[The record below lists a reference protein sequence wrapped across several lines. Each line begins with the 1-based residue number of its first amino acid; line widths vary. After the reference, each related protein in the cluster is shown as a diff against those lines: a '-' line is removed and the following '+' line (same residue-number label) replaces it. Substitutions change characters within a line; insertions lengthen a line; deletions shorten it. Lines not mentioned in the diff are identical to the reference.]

1 MAQDSSPDKIPT
13 EGATLHDDCSYEQ
26 PQLRNLQQFVDKF
39 KDIIPDILA
48 QNPNYDRV
56 KALLFYW
63 EDGDPNMGKDVEKLR
78 GLFHEGYGF
87 EAESWQI
94 SVEDPAID
102 LSHFLLR
109 QICALHHSDEH
120 VPLIIYYGGHGY

>member
-1 MAQDSSPDKIPT
+1 MAQNSSPDKIPT
-13 EGATLHDDCSYEQ
+13 EEATLHGDCSYEQ

-63 EDGDPNMGKDVEKLR
+63 EDGDPNLGKDVEKLR

-87 EAESWQI
+87 
-94 SVEDPAID
+94 
-102 LSHFLLR
+102 
-109 QICALHHSDEH
+109 
-120 VPLIIYYGGHGY
+120 